1 MGGEGQELDGEV
13 AGVGAKDEAALVEV
27 DEAKEERGAAAD
39 GVEGGLVGTVG
50 RERVV
55 VAELSVLKS
64 QMQQL
69 IGIGQPG
76 RITELEERVHQHER
90 SVQRMK
96 GLVGAVGTALAMF
109 HLAIDYF
116 RR

>member
-1 MGGEGQELDGEV
+1 MTEFEGRVL
-13 AGVGAKDEAALVEV
+13 
-27 DEAKEERGAAAD
+27 AD
-39 GVEGGLVGTVG
+39 
-50 RERVV
+50 
-55 VAELSVLKS
+55 LSVLKS
-64 QMQQL
+64 QMKDL

-76 RITELEERVHQHER
+76 RISQLEERVGEHER

-96 GLVGAVGTALAMF
+96 GLLGAGGAVLAAF